1 MTEDKMIGWYH
12 GLNGHEIEQAPED
25 GEGQGSLACYSP
37 WGLRVRHDS
46 AIEQQLAT
54 EVEVGVGDRVVGLN
68 P

>member
-1 MTEDKMIGWYH
+1 MLLSV
-12 GLNGHEIEQAPED
+12 GLQ
-25 GEGQGSLACYSP
+25 
-37 WGLRVRHDS
+37 RVRHDS